1 MAIPSHGR
9 ARQWFAGQL
18 AELVAGGGTILDV
31 GTSARFAKEL
41 APHRGLFTDVDY
53 VAAGYEPKRTGSPDD
68 CDRHEDILALSYADG
83 SLDGVICLEV
93 LEHVADPFKAA
104 SELVRVLRPGG
115 RLICSVPFMT
125 SYHGKGGES
134 ARHDAYPDYWRFT
147 HEGLQAL
154 FPGLSSAVVY
164 PVDGRV
170 EARLQQWLPHTVLN
184 ASLIRSAL
192 DRWDVPMLGKMTS
205 RHFAIGRK

>member
-1 MAIPSHGR
+1 MALPSHGR
-9 ARQWFAGQL
+9 ARQWFARQL
-18 AELVAGGGTILDV
+18 EELVAAGGTILDV

-41 APHRGLFTDVDY
+41 APHRGLFMNVDY
-53 VAAGYEPKRTGSPDD
+53 VAAGYEPTRTGAADD
-68 CDRHEDILALSYADG
+68 VDRHEDIQALSYPDG

-134 ARHDAYPDYWRFT
+134 ARHDSYPDYWRFT
-147 HEGLQAL
+147 HEGLRTL
-154 FPGLSSAVVY
+154 LSGLSSASVY
-164 PVDGRV
+164 AVDGRV
-170 EARLQQWLPHTVLN
+170 EVRLQQWLPHRVFS

-192 DRWDVPMLGKMTS
+192 DRWDVPILGKMTS
-205 RHFAIGRK
+205 RHFAIGIK